1 MKTIKKNIWILLE
14 LSCPTSV
21 NESIICTRPLSNMFQ
36 NIDSELGQR
45 LIKFAA
51 KLIFFSKY
59 WSEVNEIFYNS
70 TLQTLIVSL
79 PFLSF

>member
-1 MKTIKKNIWILLE
+1 
-14 LSCPTSV
+14 
-21 NESIICTRPLSNMFQ
+21 MFQ

-51 KLIFFSKY
+51 NFFSKY

-70 TLQTLIVSL
+70 TLQTLTVSL

>member
-1 MKTIKKNIWILLE
+1 
-14 LSCPTSV
+14 
-21 NESIICTRPLSNMFQ
+21 MFQ

-51 KLIFFSKY
+51 KFFSKY

-70 TLQTLIVSL
+70 TLQTFNCFFTFFVVLSDFIEFKIVTSCG
-79 PFLSF
+79 PI

>member
-1 MKTIKKNIWILLE
+1 
-14 LSCPTSV
+14 
-21 NESIICTRPLSNMFQ
+21 MFQ

-51 KLIFFSKY
+51 KFFSKY

-70 TLQTLIVSL
+70 TLQTLNVS
-79 PFLSF
+79 

>member
-1 MKTIKKNIWILLE
+1 
-14 LSCPTSV
+14 
-21 NESIICTRPLSNMFQ
+21 MFQ

-51 KLIFFSKY
+51 KFFSKY
-59 WSEVNEIFYNS
+59 WSEANDIFYNS

>member
-1 MKTIKKNIWILLE
+1 
-14 LSCPTSV
+14 
-21 NESIICTRPLSNMFQ
+21 MFQ

-51 KLIFFSKY
+51 NFFSKY

-70 TLQTLIVSL
+70 TLQTLIV
-79 PFLSF
+79 FFTFFVVLSDFIEFKIVTSCGLI

>member
-1 MKTIKKNIWILLE
+1 
-14 LSCPTSV
+14 
-21 NESIICTRPLSNMFQ
+21 MFQ
-36 NIDSELGQR
+36 NVDSELGQR

-51 KLIFFSKY
+51 KLYFFSKY

>member
-1 MKTIKKNIWILLE
+1 
-14 LSCPTSV
+14 
-21 NESIICTRPLSNMFQ
+21 MFQ
-36 NIDSELGQR
+36 NIDSEQGQR

-51 KLIFFSKY
+51 KLYFFSKY
-59 WSEVNEIFYNS
+59 CSEVNEIFYNS

>member
-1 MKTIKKNIWILLE
+1 
-14 LSCPTSV
+14 
-21 NESIICTRPLSNMFQ
+21 MFQ

-51 KLIFFSKY
+51 KLYIFSSKY

-70 TLQTLIVSL
+70 TLQTLNVS
-79 PFLSF
+79 

>member
-1 MKTIKKNIWILLE
+1 
-14 LSCPTSV
+14 
-21 NESIICTRPLSNMFQ
+21 MFQ

-45 LIKFAA
+45 LIKFAP
-51 KLIFFSKY
+51 KLYIFFSKY
-59 WSEVNEIFYNS
+59 WSEVNEIFGNS